1 MLELFE
7 ASFKRLGIHRIHALV
22 FLVDVGFFVDMKH
35 TLCWF
40 TVYRNTTDICRL
52 FWHGGNWER
61 FVKGYKLSSIR

>member
-35 TLCWF
+35 IHCVGSLC
-40 TVYRNTTDICRL
+40 IEIQL
-52 FWHGGNWER
+52 I
-61 FVKGYKLSSIR
+61 FVDCFGMVEIGKGS